1 MTTKIHQRQLTGL
14 VQQFPT
20 GASVDFT
27 NWLEKNVGKFGQD
40 WGRVYNLSLLD
51 SDYGTT
57 WWFKREQDAVLT
69 LLRWS

>member
-14 VQQFPT
+14 VRQFPT
-20 GASVDFT
+20 ETSVDFT

-40 WGRVYNLSLLD
+40 WGRVYNLSPLD